1 MSGEPINEAAA
12 RQVVEQHGFDWHYRP
27 DTESTNADVLRYQ
40 QQYQR
45 EVVAVSESQSAGRGR
60 RGRQWLSPFARNI
73 YCTVG
78 ITKEIPA
85 SSQGLL
91 SMVTGLALCRALE
104 QNTSTM
110 VGLKWPNDLLFEGRK
125 LGGILIESRPLNETL
140 FYFAIGFGLN
150 VFMTAAELAKI
161 PQPATSLAQ
170 IAPAE
175 VDRTQVL
182 TASIDRVI
190 RSIRAFDHNAVEA
203 LIAEF
208 ARFDAFHDRPVEVIA
223 GDSRIRGINR
233 GITPTG
239 ELQLETEQGMELY
252 SVAEI
257 SLRAVTE

>member
-1 MSGEPINEAAA
+1 MPGEPINETTV
-12 RQVVEQHGFDWHYRP
+12 RQAVERHGFDWHYRHN
-27 DTESTNADVLRYQ
+27 TESTNADVLRYH

-45 EVVAVSESQSAGRGR
+45 EVVAVSEAQSAGRGR
-60 RGRQWLSPFARNI
+60 RGRQWLSPFAQNI
-73 YCTVG
+73 YCTIG

-91 SMVTGLALCRALE
+91 GMVTGLALCRALE
-104 QNTSTM
+104 QSAVAM

-125 LGGILIESRPLNETL
+125 LGGILIESRPLDETR

-150 VFMTAAELAKI
+150 VFMTAAELAEI

-170 IAPAE
+170 IAATG

-182 TASIDRVI
+182 TASIDRI
-190 RSIRAFDHNAVEA
+190 ISSIREFDYSAAQA
-203 LIAEF
+203 LIDEF
-208 ARFDAFHDRPVEVIA
+208 AHFDVFHGRPIDVIA

-233 GITPTG
+233 GITPAG
-239 ELQLETEQGMELY
+239 QLQLETEHGMELH
-252 SVAEI
+252 SAAEI